1 MKTIDRVPRDESS
14 FVNFCKENNAE
25 VYIFGADI
33 TGKILNLLLKS
44 KNIKVKGFIDNN
56 RNKCNVELS
65 GVSVFHAD
73 ELATIDKNA
82 VFLIASTYISDI
94 IRQLE
99 DIGFYNWVPIDEIL
113 DDYSPNQ
120 LSELLKGDL
129 RKNHTGGE
137 FTKDFDVF
145 VINNMVNS
153 QKKYLDEKQLYV

>member
-73 ELATIDKNA
+73 ELATIDKNG
-82 VFLIASTYISDI
+82 F
-94 IRQLE
+94 QL
-99 DIGFYNWVPIDEIL
+99 L
-113 DDYSPNQ
+113 
-120 LSELLKGDL
+120 
-129 RKNHTGGE
+129 
-137 FTKDFDVF
+137 TKE
-145 VINNMVNS
+145 
-153 QKKYLDEKQLYV
+153 QKKSIISL